1 MATDKRFDE
10 SVSRWLADTAP
21 RHVPE
26 RVLDATFERTRKS
39 RQQVG
44 WRALLGRPEM
54 TRFAAALGSA
64 TVLLVVAVVA
74 LSFYANQQGI
84 VGRPSSTPSPA
95 TPSSLGIFEPLAGQI
110 VYQDGEGISAIDPA
124 AHDAANAIRLSN
136 EPGEPLGWSKD
147 GTRLLIKRDVDLFVL
162 HADGTETQVTEG
174 LFGFRGATISPDGSR
189 VAFAAGTA
197 TSASD
202 CCSSF
207 ALYIVGADGGLPQ
220 KLVESQQGILE
231 YPAFSPD
238 GTRIVYDDGAGDH
251 GHSVWL
257 VNADGSDAHQL
268 VSSEIAGAGHVH
280 ALAWSPA
287 GDRIAL
293 GFEGFIFTFASDG
306 SDFTQLAGGDG
317 TCVSVESC
325 AINLPKTAGSPFW
338 SPDGS
343 QIAYETGCTD
353 GAGFANEDGCL
364 LAIANADGSNV
375 HTISGARPGPWH
387 PGAP

>member
-44 WRALLGRPEM
+44 WRALLGRPQGL
-54 TRFAAALGSA
+54 RFAGALGGA
-64 TVLLVVAVVA
+64 AVLVVAGAVA
-74 LSFYANQQGI
+74 LNYFSSNLQGI
-84 VGRPSSTPSPA
+84 GGPPPPA
-95 TPSSLGIFEPLAGQI
+95 NLGIFEPIAGRI
-110 VYQDGEGISAIDPA
+110 VYEDGNGISAVDPA
-124 AHDAANAIRLSN
+124 ARDSANAIRLSN

-343 QIAYETGCTD
+343 QIAYETGCVD
-353 GAGFANEDGCL
+353 GVGMANEDGCL